1 MSKMTVRIRW
11 REVAFSAVAVT
22 CCLTATQAFGQ
33 SSSMFG
39 APGQRSELTLS
50 NTSFFFQEPPA
61 PREIRLHD
69 IITVIVDQ
77 RSQVVSEGEIQR
89 RQQSNINA
97 VLTDWIRLRGFDL
110 KPAPQL
116 DGDPGI
122 RAQLNGQLRAQNELE
137 TRDAMKF
144 IIAAEVV
151 DIRPNGNLVLQAQ
164 RTVQNNNEIWEQFL
178 VGIVRQEDVLPNNK
192 VLSENIAQ
200 LSIYKREMGQVRD
213 AYKRGWL
220 LRLFDRYKP
229 L

>member
-1 MSKMTVRIRW
+1 MHILFNSLKPGALALLLIAGALHAPNAW
-11 REVAFSAVAVT
+11 
-22 CCLTATQAFGQ
+22 GQ
-33 SSSMFG
+33 SSSLFG
-39 APGQRSELTLS
+39 SPGARGELTLANS
-50 NTSFFFQEPPA
+50 SFFFQEPPA
-61 PREIRLHD
+61 PRAIRLHD

-110 KPAPQL
+110 KPAPQV

-122 RAQLNGQLRAQNELE
+122 RAQFNGQLRAQNELE

-144 IIAAEVV
+144 VIAAEVV
-151 DIRPNGNLVLQAQ
+151 DIKPNGNLVLQAQ

-200 LSIYKREMGQVRD
+200 LSIYKREKGQVRD
-213 AYKRGWL
+213 AYKRGWM
-220 LRLFDRYKP
+220 LRLFDRFKP